1 MANGLL
7 GTSFDD
13 PRTRFNLATAMG
25 LLEAGGPSL
34 QPTSFGQT
42 LGRAGMMGMQAYDA
56 ALQSQRAKKLEDLQ
70 FRAAEAE
77 LAKAQ
82 AEAAEKRRMATA
94 LGRYKMAATP
104 EMRAQIYATEI
115 DPLGAAKFQM
125 EQRAKAPTTQE
136 FLDPATGRKVLRAY
150 NPQTR
155 RFDIDMGPTAR
166 APDPK
171 TITSGGVTGTM
182 GRDIFGR
189 STFVPLPG
197 APVTPSTIPTPIIT
211 GDPNVP
217 GGQIVNIPVPDPSQP
232 SGVRLEQ
239 VGAPRRPKPAT
250 GTVTSIDPETGQ
262 ITISQGVPGADL
274 AKPTIKAI
282 EGQILETQDVLSQ
295 LDSIAQAYDPSFQTI
310 PTQLENYAQITLEK
324 LTGVPPSDQ
333 EGLIRYS
340 QFRAQTQNLFSTILK
355 QLSGAAV
362 TKFELENAR
371 RFLPDV
377 NDSPTQFKAKL
388 NNFRSVTAA
397 ALYRAQQL
405 RSGNDKITDNLARK
419 YPLSLQTQGGQTM
432 YIDDYVRQ
440 WMAKPENAGKTQAD
454 ALQVWADSAAARR

>member
-13 PRTRFNLATAMG
+13 PRTRANLAIAMG
-25 LLEAGGPSL
+25 LLQAGGPSDRPISL
-34 QPTSFGQT
+34 GQ
-42 LGRAGMMGMQAYDA
+42 GVGQAGMMGIQAYDA
-56 ALQSQRAKKLEDLQ
+56 ALQGQRAKKLEDLQ
-70 FRAAEAE
+70 FKAAEAE
-77 LAKAQ
+77 LAKAE
-82 AEAAEKRRMATA
+82 AEAAERRRMATA

-104 EMRAQIYATEI
+104 EMQAQIYATEI
-115 DPLGAAKFQM
+115 DPLSAAKFQM
-125 EQRAKAPTTQE
+125 EQRGKAPTTQE
-136 FLDPATGRKVLRAY
+136 FVDQATGQTVLRAF

-155 RFDIDMGPTAR
+155 KFDIPLGMTKR
-166 APDPK
+166 APDPNI
-171 TITSGGVTGTM
+171 ITSGGVTGTT
-182 GRDIFGR
+182 GRDVFGR
-189 STFVPLPG
+189 PTFVPLPG
-197 APVTPSTIPTPIIT
+197 APVKPPTIPTPIIT

-239 VGAPRRPKPAT
+239 VGSPRRPKPTT
-250 GTVTSIDPETGQ
+250 GTITSFDPVTGQ
-262 ITISQGVPGADL
+262 FTVSQGVPGVDL
-274 AKPTIKAI
+274 AKPTVKAI
-282 EGQILETQDVLSQ
+282 EGQIRDTQDVLSQ
-295 LDSIAQAYDPSFQTI
+295 LDSIAEAYDPSFQTI

-388 NNFRSVTAA
+388 NNFRTVTAA

-432 YIDDYVRQ
+432 YIDDFVQR
-440 WMAKPENAGKTQAD
+440 WMASPDNAGKTQAD

>member
-56 ALQSQRAKKLEDLQ
+56 ALQAQRAKKLEDLQ
-70 FRAAEAE
+70 LKVAQSKLATAE
-77 LAKAQ
+77 

-104 EMRAQIYATEI
+104 EMRQQIYATEI
-115 DPLGAAKFQM
+115 DPIGAAKYQM
-125 EQRAKAPTTQE
+125 EQRGKAPTTQE
-136 FLDPATGRKVLRAY
+136 FVDPATGRKVLRAY
-150 NPQTR
+150 NPQTQ

-171 TITSGGVTGTM
+171 TITSGGMTGTM
-182 GRDIFGR
+182 GRDVFGR
-189 STFVPLPG
+189 PTFIPLSG
-197 APVTPSTIPTPIIT
+197 APVTPQKPSTIQT
-211 GDPNVP
+211 GVAGVP
-217 GGQIVNIPVPDPSQP
+217 GATQQNILVPDPS
-232 SGVRLEQ
+232 
-239 VGAPRRPKPAT
+239 APGGFKLVPAGPAKMPKPTT
-250 GTVTSIDPETGQ
+250 GTITSIDPETGN
-262 ITISQGVPGADL
+262 ITITSGVSGADL
-274 AKPTIKAI
+274 AKPTVKAI

-432 YIDDYVRQ
+432 YIDDFVQQ
-440 WMAKPENAGKTQAD
+440 WMASPDNVGKTQSD
-454 ALQVWADSAAARR
+454 ALQVWADSAVARR

>member
-1 MANGLL
+1 
-7 GTSFDD
+7 
-13 PRTRFNLATAMG
+13 MG
-25 LLEAGGPSL
+25 L
-34 QPTSFGQT
+34 
-42 LGRAGMMGMQAYDA
+42 QAYDTALA
-56 ALQSQRAKKLEDLQ
+56 ARRAKKLGDIQ
-70 FRAAEAE
+70 FKTAEAE
-77 LAKAQ
+77 LQRLGVEAAKARQ
-82 AEAAEKRRMATA
+82 RSQLLGQLA
-94 LGRYKMAATP
+94 LAKTP
-104 EMRAQIYATEI
+104 EARATIYARL
-115 DPLGAAKFQM
+115 DPAAAGKFAF
-125 EQRAKAPTTQE
+125 EQQYKPPTTQE
-136 FLDPATGRKVLRAY
+136 FMTPSGTTELRAY
-150 NPQTR
+150 NPATGQY
-155 RFDIDMGPTAR
+155 DISMGMTKK

-171 TITSGGVTGTM
+171 TITAGGVTGTL
-182 GRDIFGR
+182 GQDIFGR
-189 STFVPLPG
+189 TSFLPLPG
-197 APVTPSTIPTPIIT
+197 APVTPQTPSTIQTGVAGTPGAT
-211 GDPNVP
+211 QQNVL
-217 GGQIVNIPVPDPSQP
+217 VPDPS
-232 SGVRLEQ
+232 
-239 VGAPRRPKPAT
+239 APGKFKLVPIGPAKLPKPST
-250 GTVTSIDPETGQ
+250 GTITSIDPETGN
-262 ITISQGVPGADL
+262 ITITSGVPGADL
-274 AKPTIKAI
+274 AKPTVKAI

-405 RSGNDKITDNLARK
+405 RAGNDKITDNLARK